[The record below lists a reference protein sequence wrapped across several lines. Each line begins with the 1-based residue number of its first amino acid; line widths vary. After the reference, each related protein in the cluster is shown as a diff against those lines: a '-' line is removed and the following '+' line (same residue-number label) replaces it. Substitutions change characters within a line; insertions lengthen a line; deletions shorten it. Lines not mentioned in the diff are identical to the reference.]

1 MVLTP
6 LTSFG
11 AFTRTGGVMAQSVE
25 VISHWHQ
32 SVDGLSTS
40 TLEYYAAVEK
50 ALRDKEVPGL
60 QIERVTA
67 SESGILSAKREYLRV
82 RYGRLMFDI
91 CGAPFGKDFF
101 FSWWLVKPIPG
112 LMALVGCAVLFA
124 SPLLIFGIVAGMLVF
139 KGFFYLVIL
148 AFIAVGIGTVFVRKT
163 DLNTWNTI
171 EDAILAMP
179 FFGLLYQKF
188 VKPVTYYSEDTRL
201 MFEDTVH
208 RIVLQVVSGILT
220 LNKLPELSTE
230 KMKSQSRKAL
240 A

>member
-1 MVLTP
+1 V
-6 LTSFG
+6 
-11 AFTRTGGVMAQSVE
+11 AQSVE

-50 ALRDKEVPGL
+50 ALRDKQVPEL
-60 QIERVTA
+60 QIERTTV

-101 FSWWLVKPIPG
+101 FSWWLVKRTPG
-112 LMALVGCAVLFA
+112 FAALWGCAALVGLPLLVLSFIAAMGFIKGILFALVAIVIGAAVLRQ
-124 SPLLIFGIVAGMLVF
+124 
-139 KGFFYLVIL
+139 
-148 AFIAVGIGTVFVRKT
+148 AFSDGWSA
-163 DLNTWNTI
+163 I
-171 EDAILAMP
+171 EDSILVMP
-179 FFGLLYQKF
+179 IIGLIYQKF

-208 RIVLQVVSGILT
+208 RVVLQVISGILT
-220 LNKLPELSTE
+220 LNKLPELSPD
-230 KMKSQSRKAL
+230 KMKPQSRKAL

>member
-1 MVLTP
+1 
-6 LTSFG
+6 
-11 AFTRTGGVMAQSVE
+11 MAQSVE

-50 ALRDKEVPGL
+50 ALRDKDAAGL

-67 SESGILSAKREYLRV
+67 NESGILSAKREYLRV

-91 CGAPFGKDFF
+91 CGAPFG
-101 FSWWLVKPIPG
+101 LVKRTPG
-112 LMALVGCAVLFA
+112 FAALWGCAAPVGL
-124 SPLLIFGIVAGMLVF
+124 PLLILGFIATMGFF
-139 KGFFYLVIL
+139 KGILFALIAIVIGAAVL
-148 AFIAVGIGTVFVRKT
+148 RQAFSDGWSA
-163 DLNTWNTI
+163 I
-171 EDAILAMP
+171 EDTILVMP
-179 FFGLLYQKF
+179 IVGLLYKKF

-208 RIVLQVVSGILT
+208 RVVLQVVSGIMT
-220 LNKLPELSTE
+220 LNKLPELSPE
-230 KMKSQSRKAL
+230 KMKPQSRKAL

>member
-1 MVLTP
+1 
-6 LTSFG
+6 
-11 AFTRTGGVMAQSVE
+11 MAQSVE

-50 ALRDKEVPGL
+50 ALRDKDAAGL

-67 SESGILSAKREYLRV
+67 NESGILSAKREYLRV

-112 LMALVGCAVLFA
+112 FAAFVGCAMLIA
-124 SPLLIFGIVAGMLVF
+124 SPIFVVAIVMGMLIF
-139 KGFFYLVIL
+139 KGFVYLLIL
-148 AFIAVGIGTVFVRKT
+148 VLVAAGIAFAQLRGAPSDG
-163 DLNTWNTI
+163 WSAI
-171 EDAILAMP
+171 EDTILVMP
-179 FFGLLYQKF
+179 IVGLLYKKF

-208 RIVLQVVSGILT
+208 RVVLQVVSGIMT
-220 LNKLPELSTE
+220 LNKLPELSPE
-230 KMKSQSRKAL
+230 KMKPQSRKAL

>member
-1 MVLTP
+1 
-6 LTSFG
+6 
-11 AFTRTGGVMAQSVE
+11 MAQSVE

-50 ALRDKEVPGL
+50 ALREKDVADL
-60 QIERVTA
+60 HIERVTA

-101 FSWWLVKPIPG
+101 FSWWLVKRTPGFAAIWGCAALIGVPIIG
-112 LMALVGCAVLFA
+112 LGFIASMGLFQGTLVALV
-124 SPLLIFGIVAGMLVF
+124 VF
-139 KGFFYLVIL
+139 
-148 AFIAVGIGTVFVRKT
+148 AVGAAVVRAT
-163 DLNTWNTI
+163 FADGWSAI
-171 EDAILAMP
+171 EDSILVMP
-179 FFGLLYQKF
+179 VIGFLYGKF

-201 MFEDTVH
+201 MFENTVH
-208 RIVLQVVSGILT
+208 RVVLQVVSGILS
-220 LNKLPELSTE
+220 LNKLPELSPE
-230 KMKSQSRKAL
+230 NMKAQSRKAL

>member
-1 MVLTP
+1 
-6 LTSFG
+6 
-11 AFTRTGGVMAQSVE
+11 MAQSVE

-32 SVDGLSTS
+32 SVEGLSTS

-50 ALRDKEVPGL
+50 ALREKDVADL

-101 FSWWLVKPIPG
+101 FSWWLVKRTPG
-112 LMALVGCAVLFA
+112 FAALWGCAA
-124 SPLLIFGIVAGMLVF
+124 LIGVPIIGL
-139 KGFFYLVIL
+139 G
-148 AFIAVGIGTVFVRKT
+148 FIASMGLFQGTLVALIVFAVGAAVVRAT
-163 DLNTWNTI
+163 FADGWSAI
-171 EDAILAMP
+171 EDSILVMP
-179 FFGLLYQKF
+179 IIGFLYGKF

-201 MFEDTVH
+201 MFENTVH
-208 RIVLQVVSGILT
+208 RVVLQVVSGILS
-220 LNKLPELSTE
+220 LNKLPELSPENT
-230 KMKSQSRKAL
+230 KAQSRKAL